1 MTRGGCCGRRVD
13 PNTLI
18 LPKVVRYVV
27 LEECSEVFPAMCTSL
42 PLLASDRRESG
53 RDMLGREN
61 ALDLR
66 GIRVV
71 DLTRFRGCMLYPWLL
86 FGAPS
91 VMS

>member
-1 MTRGGCCGRRVD
+1 VAGALIQ
-13 PNTLI
+13 TL
-18 LPKVVRYVV
+18 LPKVVRCVV
-27 LEECSEVFPAMCTSL
+27 LEECSEVFRPCA
-42 PLLASDRRESG
+42 PLYWRQIGESQSG

-66 GIRVV
+66 GIV
-71 DLTRFRGCMLYPWLL
+71 DLTRFRGCVLYPWLL

>member
-1 MTRGGCCGRRVD
+1 MAGALIQ
-13 PNTLI
+13 TL
-18 LPKVVRYVV
+18 LPKVVRCVV
-27 LEECSEVFPAMCTSL
+27 FEECSEVFPAMCTS
-42 PLLASDRRESG
+42 LLASDRRESG
-53 RDMLGREN
+53 RDMLGKEN

-66 GIRVV
+66 GIV